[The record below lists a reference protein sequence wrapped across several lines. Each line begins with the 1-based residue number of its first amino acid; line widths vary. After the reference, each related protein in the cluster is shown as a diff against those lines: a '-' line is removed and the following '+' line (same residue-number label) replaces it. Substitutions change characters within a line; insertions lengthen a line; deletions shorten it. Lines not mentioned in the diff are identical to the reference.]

1 LKRKIQLSQEFPSS
15 QQNRNQFDIYH
26 FIARSMNLQPGQWI
40 KCFHTQEKGKILP
53 YEGRAICISLGDG
66 ITLYVSPESLEA
78 LGWQLLREG

>member
-1 LKRKIQLSQEFPSS
+1 
-15 QQNRNQFDIYH
+15 
-26 FIARSMNLQPGQWI
+26 MNLQPGQWI